1 MAQSAPGPDGT
12 GLALT
17 PGRRV
22 REVES
27 RVLRGVLGRFATGIT
42 VLTVGGATPHGM
54 TANAFTSV
62 SLDPPLVLVCVGREA
77 VMHESILGARGFAV
91 SVLHG
96 DQETVARYFADRRRP
111 RGAAQ
116 FAAFGWVPGPV
127 TGAPLLVGGL
137 AWVECALE
145 DSHRGGDHSI
155 FVGRVLGT
163 ARSDEHDALLFFG
176 GGYHRLVCD

>member
-1 MAQSAPGPDGT
+1 MDA
-12 GLALT
+12 
-17 PGRRV
+17 
-22 REVES
+22 

-42 VLTVGGATPHGM
+42 VVTVGGAAPHGM
-54 TANAFTSV
+54 TANAFASV

-77 VMHESILGARGFAV
+77 IMHESVLGAGTFAV

-96 DQETVARYFADRRRP
+96 GQERVARYFADRRRP
-111 RGAAQ
+111 RGAVQ
-116 FAAFGWVPGPV
+116 FDPIGWVPGPL

-163 ARSDEHDALLFFG
+163 ARSDDHDALLFFG
-176 GGYHRLVCD
+176 GSYHRLVCD

>member
-1 MAQSAPGPDGT
+1 
-12 GLALT
+12 
-17 PGRRV
+17 
-22 REVES
+22 VES
-27 RVLRGVLGRFATGIT
+27 RALRGVLGRFATGIT

-62 SLDPPLVLVCVGREA
+62 SLHPPLVLVCVGREA
-77 VMHESILGARGFAV
+77 IMHDTILTAGTFAV

-96 DQETVARYFADRRRP
+96 GQEAVARYFSDRRRP

-116 FAAFGWVPGPV
+116 FDAVGWVPGPI

-163 ARSDEHDALLFFG
+163 ARSDDLDALLFFG
-176 GGYHRLVCD
+176 GGYHRLVCG

>member
-1 MAQSAPGPDGT
+1 MARPGPGPDGN
-12 GLALT
+12 GRALT
-17 PGRRV
+17 PARPASN
-22 REVES
+22 VES
-27 RVLRGVLGRFATGIT
+27 RALRGVLGRFATGIT

-62 SLDPPLVLVCVGREA
+62 SLHPPLVLVCVGREA
-77 VMHESILGARGFAV
+77 IMHDTILTAGTFAV

-96 DQETVARYFADRRRP
+96 GQEAVARYFSDRRRP

-116 FAAFGWVPGPV
+116 FDAVGWVPGPI

-163 ARSDEHDALLFFG
+163 ARSDDLDALLFFG
-176 GGYHRLVCD
+176 GGYHRLVCG